1 MRHIKFILIFVI
13 LISTYFVS
21 YSQPAVRVSDAT
33 APRGESTLID
43 VTGTI
48 DFGNTGELVFYF
60 TFNAYL
66 YDIKSVKTGNNFGL
80 NTITGDGFKVII
92 NPMGLS
98 ELIVKSNDYKNI
110 SNGILFR
117 IELEGLAYK
126 DSIGFIIP
134 DSVALNGT
142 KVNNLSLNRGRIVV
156 PGLPIYDDFGEG
168 LGYCY
173 PNPFHYTVTLPFYLE
188 SSQNIKLNVFSL
200 AGKRIPIHE
209 INMEQNRLFKKE
221 TNGTKVPLDNI
232 DSELSPGYYE
242 YVFTPEYWEMSSGIY
257 YVFLIT
263 NDKVYS
269 KSLIFFK
276 P

>member
-1 MRHIKFILIFVI
+1 MRHKKLILFFVI
-13 LISTYFVS
+13 FISTYLVS

-33 APRGESTLID
+33 APRGTSTLID

-48 DFGNTGELVFYF
+48 DFGNAGELVFYF

-80 NTITGDGFKVII
+80 NSITSDGFKVII

-110 SNGILFR
+110 SNGILFQ

-142 KVNNLSLNRGRIVV
+142 KINNLSLNQGRIVV

-173 PNPFHYTVTLPFYLE
+173 PNPFHYTVNIPFYLE
-188 SSQNIKLNVFSL
+188 SSQKIKLTVFSL
-200 AGKRIPIHE
+200 AGKKVPIHE

-221 TNGTKVPLDNI
+221 TNGTRVPLENI
-232 DSELSPGYYE
+232 DSELATGYYE